1 STTEPSDSL
10 YEAQISCV
18 ITGADK
24 WRWVAY
30 CFVDVYHEAE
40 GKETVSQYYEDSMG
54 GNGSRTDPLTLDPR
68 EYFLKVYQIR
78 LNQVKR
84 EWRRV
89 VERLR
94 QVVRAYEEN
103 PLSHLEDFAPPIKT
117 EKH

>member
-1 STTEPSDSL
+1 
-10 YEAQISCV
+10 V

-54 GNGSRTDPLTLDPR
+54 ENGSRTDPLTLDPR

-94 QVVRAYEEN
+94 QVVRAC
-103 PLSHLEDFAPPIKT
+103 I
-117 EKH
+117 